1 MHQLSKKTSIFKL
14 SYNPVYN
21 SLLIFCLPSH
31 HILIFL
37 TGQEE
42 IEAFAKSARTIAK
55 VYSLI

>member
-1 MHQLSKKTSIFKL
+1 M
-14 SYNPVYN
+14 
-21 SLLIFCLPSH
+21 CLYIDFRLCSH

-55 VYSLI
+55 VSSLILNYIVMKTAITRG

>member
-1 MHQLSKKTSIFKL
+1 MCPYIDFRL
-14 SYNPVYN
+14 
-21 SLLIFCLPSH
+21 CSH

-55 VYSLI
+55 VSCLIPKYTVEKTAITRGTW

>member
-1 MHQLSKKTSIFKL
+1 MR
-14 SYNPVYN
+14 
-21 SLLIFCLPSH
+21 SH

-55 VYSLI
+55 VCTVQLFDHCDETIFF

>member
-1 MHQLSKKTSIFKL
+1 MR
-14 SYNPVYN
+14 
-21 SLLIFCLPSH
+21 SH

-55 VYSLI
+55 VCTVQLFDYCDETIFFKIFQLYLGSARQVC